1 MQSTPNLA
9 VRGSKFNQ
17 ELGQMRTDSKPKQ
30 MPMKPESLVETGSP
44 HVPHIMNN
52 QEPTVAPSMLKQ
64 VNKAALEEVRESTE
78 SANAKMHMSF
88 GMLQQNMLSNSGKNA
103 QN

>member
-1 MQSTPNLA
+1 M
-9 VRGSKFNQ
+9 
-17 ELGQMRTDSKPKQ
+17 
-30 MPMKPESLVETGSP
+30 VETGSP
-44 HVPHIMNN
+44 HNPNIMNN
-52 QEPTVAPSMLKQ
+52 QEPSVAPSMLKQ

>member
-1 MQSTPNLA
+1 MSSTPNLA
-9 VRGSKFNQ
+9 IRGSKFNQ
-17 ELGQMRTDSKPKQ
+17 ELGHVRTNSKPGQ
-30 MPMKPESLVETGSP
+30 MPNRPESLVETGSP
-44 HVPHIMNN
+44 HNPSIMDN

-88 GMLQQNMLSNSGKNA
+88 GMMQQNML
-103 QN
+103 